1 MRVVKPLKGAPKPEG
16 KAQPKRDAQV
26 SSNLSFERIKAKQRE
41 IRSGFPEP
49 LGLRIHRAISWM
61 GRAEAEPDDHDVQFI
76 LLWISFNAAYAA
88 ELGADSFSERDAF
101 ASYFDQLCKADA
113 TGRIYGI
120 VWQRFPNEI
129 RLLLENQY
137 VFSPFWKNRNG
148 DQHFDDWEDRLS
160 ASKRTIL
167 RAMGAKDTT
176 TILQMLFDRLYVLRN
191 QLVHGGS
198 TWNSSV
204 NRNQVRDGAAILGA
218 LVPTFIDLM
227 MDNPTEDW
235 GRPYYPVVE

>member
-1 MRVVKPLKGAPKPEG
+1 MAEPAKGVRRPKG
-16 KAQPKRDAQV
+16 VYVDKRDAQEPRD
-26 SSNLSFERIKAKQRE
+26 LGYARIKAKQRQ
-41 IRSGFPEP
+41 IRGGFPEP

-61 GRAEAEPDDHDVQFI
+61 GRAEAEPNDLDVQFI

-88 ELGADSFSERDAF
+88 ELAEDSFSERDAF
-101 ASYFDQLCKADA
+101 ATFFDQLCKADT
-113 TGRIYGI
+113 TGRIYAI

-137 VFSPFWKNRNG
+137 VFSPFWKSRNG
-148 DQHFDDWEDRLS
+148 DRHFDDWEDRLG

-235 GRPYYPVVE
+235 GRPYYPVVD

>member
-1 MRVVKPLKGAPKPEG
+1 MHMAGPSKGARRLVAKAKPH
-16 KAQPKRDAQV
+16 RDAEAP
-26 SSNLSFERIKAKQRE
+26 SNLSFERIKAKQRE
-41 IRSGFPEP
+41 IRGGFPEP
-49 LGLRIHRAISWM
+49 LGLRVHRAISWM
-61 GRAEAEPDDHDVQFI
+61 GRAEAEHDDLDVQFI
-76 LLWISFNAAYAA
+76 LLWISFNAAYAG
-88 ELGADSFSERDAF
+88 ELGEDSFSERDAF
-101 ASYFDQLCKADA
+101 ASYFGQLCKAD
-113 TGRIYGI
+113 TNGRIYAI

-137 VFSPFWKNRNG
+137 VFSPFWKSRNG
-148 DQHFDDWEDRLS
+148 DRHFDDWEARLS

-204 NRNQVRDGAAILGA
+204 NRNQVRDGAAILAA

-235 GRPYYPVVE
+235 GRPYYPVVD